1 MTQSDPPTLQPT
13 MSPTGERLPTS
24 SPMSREF
31 QTLSPTLYP
40 TLLPTKAPS
49 DPTETATPTKSPVEP
64 VTPTK
69 SPEEPTGTPTY
80 FPSPYVSW
88 WPTYYPTITANPFYS
103 RDESATY
110 GDEEVAAPTEEGLS
124 KKKKKEKKAL
134 RKQVLE
140 EAINADSAAGKMHA
154 GLPLTYT
161 LSSGLIHS
169 CLKSATGSF
178 SHQMPQP
185 LSPQLMLVRQPLLL
199 NWEIQ
204 RSWPRN

>member
-1 MTQSDPPTLQPT
+1 
-13 MSPTGERLPTS
+13 
-24 SPMSREF
+24 
-31 QTLSPTLYP
+31 
-40 TLLPTKAPS
+40 
-49 DPTETATPTKSPVEP
+49 
-64 VTPTK
+64 
-69 SPEEPTGTPTY
+69 
-80 FPSPYVSW
+80 VSW

-154 GLPLTYT
+154 GLPFDLHFVFW
-161 LSSGLIHS
+161 SHSS
-169 CLKSATGSF
+169 CLKSATGSS